1 MQYSDF
7 EEAIKG
13 LIEDGAIYTSIDEDT
28 YGLTDWKQAGRRVK
42 RFKNYAQYKMNI
54 G

>member
-1 MQYSDF
+1 MNKQQHQNFSHKKDLWTICQSKMQYSDF

-28 YGLTDWKQAGRRVK
+28 YGLTD
-42 RFKNYAQYKMNI
+42 
-54 G
+54 